1 MELWRV
7 RDGALEAVTD
17 TLADDAP
24 EAPKPKAFVPRPEV
38 KACRA
43 MLSADSYFRYTW
55 LHPNVGQAKKYREV
69 AKECHSV
76 MVVMK

>member
-7 RDGALEAVTD
+7 RDGPLEAVTD
-17 TLADDAP
+17 TPADAAP

-43 MLSADSYFRYTW
+43 MLSADSYFRYT
-55 LHPNVGQAKKYREV
+55 
-69 AKECHSV
+69 
-76 MVVMK
+76 

>member
-17 TLADDAP
+17 TPADAAP
-24 EAPKPKAFVPRPEV
+24 EALKPKAFVPRPEV

-43 MLSADSYFRYTW
+43 MLSADSYLRKRSIPT
-55 LHPNVGQAKKYREV
+55 
-69 AKECHSV
+69 SV
-76 MVVMK
+76 KRNTERRQKSVTA